1 MWHVLFDILL
11 TFYKKFSYWHNLEKQ
26 EQQVFPSCFPIILLL
41 LALLFFPDCKIWHG
55 RNSSKKIRHVSF
67 ALPWRR
73 ISIPRRILKFLFFTF
88 LCQRDTKDS
97 KLERFST
104 SFFYLVLISSLPF
117 FMMICALS
125 TNDMTSVIHFLSFRN
140 ALDPEP
146 VPCHKTVLVT

>member
-1 MWHVLFDILL
+1 MFFCESGVACFVRHSTHFLQKNSLTGIILKNKSSR
-11 TFYKKFSYWHNLEKQ
+11 F
-26 EQQVFPSCFPIILLL
+26 FPHASLPIILLL

-55 RNSSKKIRHVSF
+55 RNSYKKIRHVSF

-104 SFFYLVLISSLPF
+104 SFFLSRTYIFLAILYDDLRSFNERHDVCHSFSFIS
-117 FMMICALS
+117 
-125 TNDMTSVIHFLSFRN
+125 
-140 ALDPEP
+140 
-146 VPCHKTVLVT
+146 